1 MASPH
6 DVMVG
11 FSHERYSPVSE
22 FTGSMFKPTERD
34 FCHLF
39 FVNEKRCV
47 QFHYEWGLMG
57 FSITKQFIQF
67 IQSWDYAADGSVLPR
82 TAVQGRANSA
92 PAGLINRGMM
102 ESEVKDI

>member
-1 MASPH
+1 
-6 DVMVG
+6 
-11 FSHERYSPVSE
+11 
-22 FTGSMFKPTERD
+22 
-34 FCHLF
+34 
-39 FVNEKRCV
+39 
-47 QFHYEWGLMG
+47 MG